1 MLPLFAAMVQT
12 VREVLQTLEEV
23 IEDLKDYDLPKDTL
37 LCIEENDINTTA
49 AALSIFEAFTNEAFD
64 KLKIT
69 LLDLFVLQAMQG
81 EPTPKDFDTT
91 IAEHF
96 DDDALKGK
104 LQTAFRQMCQ
114 GTLTKNKPKR
124 VRPIQIF
131 LTTTGQDFREFV
143 IDTSASLGD
152 IQKDLCVM
160 YGQRFPKKAATLVIG
175 DERFDEFMQKPFDRC
190 RDGAVVTVHFDAESL
205 VESTRVCC

>member
-12 VREVLQTLEEV
+12 VCEVLQTLEEI

-49 AALSIFEAFTNEAFD
+49 AALSIFEAFTSEAFD

-91 IAEHF
+91 VAEHF
-96 DDDALKGK
+96 DDDALK
-104 LQTAFRQMCQ
+104 
-114 GTLTKNKPKR
+114 
-124 VRPIQIF
+124 
-131 LTTTGQDFREFV
+131 
-143 IDTSASLGD
+143 
-152 IQKDLCVM
+152 
-160 YGQRFPKKAATLVIG
+160 
-175 DERFDEFMQKPFDRC
+175 
-190 RDGAVVTVHFDAESL
+190 
-205 VESTRVCC
+205 